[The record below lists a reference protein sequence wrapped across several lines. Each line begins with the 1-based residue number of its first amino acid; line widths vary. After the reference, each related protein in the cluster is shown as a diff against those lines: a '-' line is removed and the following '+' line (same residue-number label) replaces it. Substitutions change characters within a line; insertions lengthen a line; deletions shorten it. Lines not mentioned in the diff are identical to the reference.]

1 MLDRKEIIKRAYHEC
16 MVEMY
21 AKAQPSADYN
31 QLLEDAKNGK
41 IGKDERVYER
51 YYLSHE
57 EFKYI
62 LNKYKDAYNIKSH
75 WKDDVEVIEKY
86 IEEGGVKDKY
96 IPSYTDE
103 NGNYH
108 PGYRGYEDVAP
119 LKKRISNIISESEF
133 YKDIQGESL
142 DKLIDQLYE
151 EVTTNTIDTCKNFF
165 KFDSEETSFDCSVA
179 LGPSPNS
186 CAEAVIQYWVHQGV
200 DIEIKERNP
209 LLLWDIDYY
218 GDDFE
223 EVMKDEYGDNWKEY
237 WDNKWEEEKNS
248 KN

>member
-31 QLLEDAKNGK
+31 QLLEDVKNGK

-51 YYLSHE
+51 YYLSQE

-96 IPSYTDE
+96 IPSYEDE
-103 NGNYH
+103 NGNFH

-119 LKKRISNIISESEF
+119 LKDRLF
-133 YKDIQGESL
+133 DILEEYGLYDENMHN
-142 DKLIDQLYE
+142 KLYDT
-151 EVTTNTIDTCKNFF
+151 VVDTIDTCKNFF

-186 CAEAVIQYWVHQGV
+186 CAEAVIQYWAHQGV

-209 LLLWDIDYY
+209 LLLW
-218 GDDFE
+218 E
-223 EVMKDEYGDNWKEY
+223 MDEYGENFEEYMRDDYGEDWEEQWKE
-237 WDNKWEEEKNS
+237 KWEEEKNS
-248 KN
+248 KK

>member
-51 YYLSHE
+51 YYLSQE

-62 LNKYKDAYNIKSH
+62 LNKYKEAYNIKSH
-75 WKDDVEVIEKY
+75 WNDDVEVVEKY
-86 IEEGGVKDKY
+86 IKKGGVKDKY
-96 IPSYTDE
+96 IPSYKDE

-119 LKKRISNIISESEF
+119 LKDRLF
-133 YKDIQGESL
+133 DILEVYGLYDENMHN
-142 DKLIDQLYE
+142 KLYDT
-151 EVTTNTIDTCKNFF
+151 VVDTIDTCKNFF

-186 CAEAVIQYWVHQGV
+186 CAEAVIQYWAHQGV
-200 DIEIKERNP
+200 DIEIEERNP
-209 LLLWDIDYY
+209 LLLW
-218 GDDFE
+218 E
-223 EVMKDEYGDNWKEY
+223 MDEYGENFEEYMRDDYGEDWEEQWKE
-237 WDNKWEEEKNS
+237 KWEEEKNS
-248 KN
+248 KK

>member
-21 AKAQPSADYN
+21 AKAQPPADYN

-51 YYLSHE
+51 YYLSQE

-62 LNKYKDAYNIKSH
+62 LNKYKDAYNIKSY

-96 IPSYTDE
+96 IPSYEDE
-103 NGNYH
+103 NGNFH

-119 LKKRISNIISESEF
+119 LKDRLF
-133 YKDIQGESL
+133 DILEEYGLYDENMHN
-142 DKLIDQLYE
+142 KLYDT
-151 EVTTNTIDTCKNFF
+151 VVDTIDTCKNFF

-186 CAEAVIQYWVHQGV
+186 CAEAVIQYWAHQGV

-209 LLLWDIDYY
+209 LLLW
-218 GDDFE
+218 E
-223 EVMKDEYGDNWKEY
+223 MDEYGENFEEYMRDDYGEDWEEQWKE
-237 WDNKWEEEKNS
+237 KWEEDRKRY
-248 KN
+248 KK

>member
-21 AKAQPSADYN
+21 AKAQPSTDYN

-51 YYLSHE
+51 YYLSQE

-62 LNKYKDAYNIKSH
+62 LNKYKDAYNIKSY

-96 IPSYTDE
+96 IPSYKDE

-108 PGYRGYEDVAP
+108 PGYRGYENVAP
-119 LKKRISNIISESEF
+119 LKDRLF
-133 YKDIQGESL
+133 DILEEYGLYDENMHN
-142 DKLIDQLYE
+142 KLYDT
-151 EVTTNTIDTCKNFF
+151 VVDTIDTCKNFF
-165 KFDSEETSFDCSVA
+165 KFDGEERSFDCSVA

-209 LLLWDIDYY
+209 LLLWEMDEYGENFEEYMRDDY
-218 GDDFE
+218 GDDWE
-223 EVMKDEYGDNWKEY
+223 EQWKK
-237 WDNKWEEEKNS
+237 KWEEDRKRY
-248 KN
+248 KK